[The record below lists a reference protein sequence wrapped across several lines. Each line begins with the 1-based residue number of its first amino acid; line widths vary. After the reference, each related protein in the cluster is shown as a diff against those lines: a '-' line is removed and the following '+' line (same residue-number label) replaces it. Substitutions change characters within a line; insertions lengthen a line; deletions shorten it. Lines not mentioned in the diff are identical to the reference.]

1 VKRRLV
7 MMVLW
12 LIVFDQFV
20 PPLLNVLERR
30 HYEGTTVFRFENSDL
45 FALGPFVQY
54 LREHPRHER
63 RRVVFLG
70 NSMVFGYF
78 LNPPDAIPAQY
89 QRLQPAVRVYNAAIN
104 GQEIGTGYLVAKDV
118 LDSVDVLYIQAVGAR
133 ANEML
138 PSLIPVD
145 GADLRRFHLT
155 PPDPAEGRL
164 QAWLGRVWKL
174 YRYNYRLQAAL
185 FGTSTRVFVY
195 MHKRDLAR
203 AFRVPLLQPA
213 SFAPMHGQVSLRAP
227 RRAGAVAPG
236 IKADLAQLARSR
248 GKRVVF
254 LEFEWGTPVADEGEI
269 AAFNAAYA
277 PFAET
282 VIVHVPPEVTFDGMH
297 PTPAAVAQIAEVLIK
312 HELVTP
318 SSRRLVGRRPG
329 ALGRRD
335 AAGPAGVDAGVPTEA
350 QR

>member
-1 VKRRLV
+1 MKRRLV

-12 LIVFDQFV
+12 LVVFDQFV
-20 PPLLNVLERR
+20 PPLLECLERR

-45 FALGPFVQY
+45 FALGPLVEY

-63 RRVVFLG
+63 RRVVFFG
-70 NSMVFGYF
+70 NSMIFGYF
-78 LNPPDAIPAQY
+78 LKPEDAIPAQY
-89 QRLQPAVRVYNAAIN
+89 QRLQPGTRVYNAAIN
-104 GQEIGTGYLVAKDV
+104 GQEVGTGYLVGKDI
-118 LDSVDVLYIQAVGAR
+118 LDSVDVLYIQSAGVR

-145 GADLRRFHLT
+145 DADLRRFNLA
-155 PPDPAEGRL
+155 PPDRIETRL
-164 QAWLGRVWKL
+164 QSWLGRVWKL

-203 AFRVPLLQPA
+203 LFRVPLLQPT
-213 SFAPMHGQVSLRAP
+213 SFAPVHGQVSLRAP
-227 RRAGAVAPG
+227 RKAGAVAPS
-236 IKADLAQLARSR
+236 IKSDLAQLAHAR

-254 LEFEWGTPVADEGEI
+254 IEFEWGTRVQDEAEV

-277 PFAET
+277 PLAET

-297 PTPAAVAQIAEVLIK
+297 ATPAASAQIAEVLIR
-312 HELVTP
+312 HEAE
-318 SSRRLVGRRPG
+318 R
-329 ALGRRD
+329 
-335 AAGPAGVDAGVPTEA
+335 
-350 QR
+350 